1 MVTNEELKRLMED
14 KISDREIKLEISNI
28 YLKMEEFYKETYEI
42 CKKNFQN

>member
-28 YLKMEEFYKETYEI
+28 YLKMEEF
-42 CKKNFQN
+42 